1 MSITEFYY
9 ILDEYCRMRS
19 VMGVIFPV
27 SDCTIYAHHK

>member
-19 VMGVIFPV
+19 VMGAIFSA
-27 SDCTIYAHHK
+27 SDCDMYVHYK